1 MKFLNFKILIVTI
14 AMAGGGVSSVKAQ
27 QQLTLNSAV
36 DYALKNSAESR
47 KAVLDEKAANHKIG
61 EVRSSGLPQISANG
75 EFQNYPNIP
84 TQIIPGA
91 VAGMPGEELPVQFG
105 TEYNATGGF
114 EASQILYSQS
124 YITGLKAA
132 QASRDLQALLTTGT
146 QEDVAYEV
154 ADAFYNVLQLQSQ
167 KQVLDSNV
175 KNMEALIEIVNSQY
189 ENDLVM
195 KTELNRLKVN
205 LSNLKTQVRGTDIAY
220 ERSLNYLKILMGMS
234 MDTEIEVKE
243 EKLDNLSMI
252 ALGSDSETPTDISI
266 LQKQKSLQALSVS
279 NVKAGYVPQ
288 LSAFAQHSWQAMRNE
303 FNLLDSDQSW
313 FASTIVGLQLSVP
326 IFDGFQKHHKI
337 QQEKI
342 ALEKLEI
349 DIRNTEQM
357 LNMQEIN
364 AKRQLQNSFD
374 AVAAQKEN
382 RDLAD
387 EVYEQT
393 RQRYQQNIA
402 TMPDLIDAENAY
414 ISAQNNYINELIAF
428 HKAELELLK
437 AKGILLEK
445 FKN

>member
-1 MKFLNFKILIVTI
+1 
-14 AMAGGGVSSVKAQ
+14 
-27 QQLTLNSAV
+27 
-36 DYALKNSAESR
+36 
-47 KAVLDEKAANHKIG
+47 
-61 EVRSSGLPQISANG
+61 
-75 EFQNYPNIP
+75 
-84 TQIIPGA
+84 
-91 VAGMPGEELPVQFG
+91 
-105 TEYNATGGF
+105 
-114 EASQILYSQS
+114 
-124 YITGLKAA
+124 
-132 QASRDLQALLTTGT
+132 
-146 QEDVAYEV
+146 
-154 ADAFYNVLQLQSQ
+154 
-167 KQVLDSNV
+167 
-175 KNMEALIEIVNSQY
+175 MEALIEIVNSQY

-243 EKLDNLSMI
+243 EKLDNLSMT
-252 ALGSDSETPTDISI
+252 ALGADSETPTDISI

-288 LSAFAQHSWQAMRNE
+288 LSAFAQHSWQALRNE
-303 FNLLDSDQSW
+303 FNLFDSDQPW

-393 RQRYQQNIA
+393 RQRYKQNIA

-445 FKN
+445 LKK